1 MCITY
6 LGLSKNEA
14 PIEITSK
21 RPFGANHSLM
31 ANLHEPE
38 LKLDW
43 MIKIKVRI
51 VIAGKIDYV

>member
-1 MCITY
+1 
-6 LGLSKNEA
+6 
-14 PIEITSK
+14 
-21 RPFGANHSLM
+21 M

-51 VIAGKIDYV
+51 VIAGKIDYA